1 MNLTEKIRKNAGS
14 KLQNIVLPETNDV
27 RVLQAAEILQKEKLV
42 IPILLG
48 EPAVISKLAEDN
60 NISLDSVEII
70 DPQKSEH
77 TAQYAN
83 DYYELRKHK
92 GMTQEQAQDIV
103 KTPLFFA
110 AFMLKNNMAVGAV
123 AGSDSPTADV
133 MRSAIQVVGV
143 APGINAVSSSF
154 VMVFQDGRE
163 LTFGDCAVIPN
174 PDQDQLTS
182 IAISSAKTHERLVG
196 KTANVAMLSFSTKG
210 SAIHEDVE
218 KVVAAT
224 EQVKQLAPEL
234 NVDGD
239 RKSVV

>member
-1 MNLTEKIRKNAGS
+1 M
-14 KLQNIVLPETNDV
+14 
-27 RVLQAAEILQKEKLV
+27 
-42 IPILLG
+42 
-48 EPAVISKLAEDN
+48 
-60 NISLDSVEII
+60 DSVEII

-77 TAQYAN
+77 TVQYAN

-133 MRSAIQVVGV
+133 MRAAIQVVGV
-143 APGINAVSSSF
+143 APGIKAVSSSF

-196 KTANVAMLSFSTKG
+196 KKANVAMLSFSTKG
-210 SAIHEDVE
+210 KIGRAHV
-218 KVVAAT
+218 
-224 EQVKQLAPEL
+224 
-234 NVDGD
+234 
-239 RKSVV
+239 